1 MVAWGR
7 RDERGVSAVEFA
19 LVFPLVFALMFGIV
33 QYSLYFWGRQTAAA
47 AAREAA
53 RRAAVGTDW
62 TCTQAEASSRAKQA
76 GSNVNVALAYDNA
89 TNTAVV
95 GNTLRVTVRLTSL
108 TPHFFPLPDNGVISE
123 VATQRMYNI
132 PATPLK
138 FCPDTVKKLPASCC
152 P

>member
-7 RDERGVSAVEFA
+7 RDEHGVSAVEFA

-53 RRAAVGTDW
+53 RRMAVGTEW
-62 TCTQAEASSRAKQA
+62 TCAQAEASTRASDA
-76 GSNVNVALAYDNA
+76 GKDVDVALAYDNA
-89 TNTAVV
+89 SNTAVV
-95 GNTLRVTVRLTSL
+95 GNRLTVTVRVTSL
-108 TPHFFPLPDNGVISE
+108 TPDFFPLPDSGVISE
-123 VATQRMYNI
+123 VATQRVHNI
-132 PATPLK
+132 PATPLQ
-138 FCPDTVKKLPASCC
+138 FCPDTVNNLPASCC